1 MNRIAPWKVIAVLTA
16 TALSAWYLYPT
27 FRYYLM
33 TPAERTTLSE
43 TKPQEFADLRKK
55 AIHLGLDLQGGM
67 HLVLEVDRSHLSPA
81 ESRDAVDRALEVIRR
96 RIDQFGVAEPLI
108 QREGEDRI
116 ALQLPGLTD
125 RERARELIGKTALL
139 EFKLV
144 RTPEETKTA
153 FQRLDSWLAA
163 REETRSMGFDS
174 TLRRMPLTGHLLD
187 LASSAF
193 VRDQDVPTVERL
205 LAVPG
210 IDSVVPGDS
219 QLLWGDVGQ
228 SLQGVSGRSLYLV
241 KREPEMTG
249 GSIATAEARLG
260 LDQTNP
266 GAWGVTMSM
275 TPKGRSDFAMVTA
288 NNVGRQLAIVLDG
301 LVNSA
306 PVIREAIRG
315 GDASITGNFDIQK
328 SKDLAIVLRAG
339 ALPAPVRIIEER
351 SVGASLGAD
360 SIREG
365 LTAGLIGSALVVV
378 FMIIYYQLSGIIA
391 IAAMVLNIVYL
402 IACMSG
408 FGATLTL
415 PGIAGIVLTIG
426 ISVDA
431 NVLIFE
437 RIREEL
443 RNQKSVRQSV
453 QLGFDRALRTILDAH
468 VTTLI
473 SSAFL
478 FQFGTG
484 PIKGFA
490 VTLMVG
496 LIANLFTAVL
506 CTRIVFDYMLGRGDV
521 KRLSI

>member
-1 MNRIAPWKVIAVLTA
+1 MNRIARWKVLAVIAA
-16 TALSAWYLYPT
+16 TALSLWYLYPT
-27 FRYYLM
+27 YRFYSM
-33 TPAERTTLSE
+33 TPEQRAAMQAQ
-43 TKPQEFADLRKK
+43 KPQDLAALRNK

-67 HLVLEVDRSHLSPA
+67 HLVLEVDRSKLTK
-81 ESRDAVDRALEVIRR
+81 ENFDDAVPRALEVIRR

-116 ALQLPGLTD
+116 VLQLPGLTD

-144 RTPEETKTA
+144 RTPEEVRNV
-153 FQRLDSWLAA
+153 FQRLDGYLAA
-163 REETRSMGFDS
+163 RGVPQQMGMDS
-174 TLRRMPLTGHLLD
+174 LMRRAPLTGHFLD
-187 LASSAF
+187 LSSSAF
-193 VRDQDVPTVERL
+193 IRDQELPQVQQMLT
-205 LAVPG
+205 VPG
-210 IDSVVPGDS
+210 LDSIIPSDS
-219 QLLWGDVGQ
+219 QLLWGDENQ
-228 SLQGVSGRSLYLV
+228 SMQGVSGRSLYVV

-249 GSIATAEARLG
+249 QSIATAEARLG
-260 LDQTNP
+260 LESTNP

-275 TPKGRSDFAMVTA
+275 TPQGRSDFAMVTA
-288 NNVGRQLAIVLDG
+288 NNVGRQLAIVLDSK
-301 LVNSA
+301 VSSA
-306 PVIREAIRG
+306 PSIRERIAG

-351 SVGASLGAD
+351 SVGPSLGAD

-365 LTAGLIGSALVVV
+365 LTAGLIGTLLVVL
-378 FMIIYYQLSGIIA
+378 FMCVYYQLSGVIA
-391 IAAMVLNIVYL
+391 VGAMLLNILYL
-402 IACMSG
+402 VACLAG

-415 PGIAGIVLTIG
+415 PGIAGVVLTIG
-426 ISVDA
+426 MSVDA

-443 RNQKSVRQSV
+443 RHGKSIRQAV

-473 SSAFL
+473 SAAFL

-506 CTRIVFDYMLGRGDV
+506 CTRIVFDMMLSRDI